1 MRQASMKKL
10 LLYGIMAILISGVL
24 IIGLR
29 VLQKGQGHPSL
40 QVSSP
45 TTQVKKYH
53 CPMHPTY
60 VSDKPGDCPICGMR
74 LVPIEEEVAPPS
86 ELKERV
92 PIKINPEKQQLIGVK
107 KEKVVIRPLKKT
119 IRAVGIIGYNE
130 RNLFNFNTKFA
141 GWIEKADSR
150 AFAGKFIKK
159 GTPLFSIYS
168 PELVYAQQEYLVALE
183 AKKKAEETKS
193 ADAIAGAEKLVTA
206 TRQKLL
212 FLDITEEQINELAK
226 KGEPSKTMWISAPA
240 SGFIVDDE
248 LTNGKYVVAGET
260 VFKIVDLSK
269 VWVNAEI
276 YEYEIP
282 YLKVDD
288 KVDVADVELSYYPG
302 EIFNGKITYI
312 YPYLNPTARTV
323 KVRVELPNLDYKLKI
338 DMYAKVNFKIDFGT
352 KLALPV
358 EAVLDSGKRQI
369 VFVDKGD
376 GLFEPREVK
385 LGVRVE
391 NFYEVLSGVSE
402 GEEVVVSGNFLIDS
416 ESRLKAALRQMEEPH
431 KH

>member
-1 MRQASMKKL
+1 M
-10 LLYGIMAILISGVL
+10 
-24 IIGLR
+24 
-29 VLQKGQGHPSL
+29 
-40 QVSSP
+40 
-45 TTQVKKYH
+45 
-53 CPMHPTY
+53 
-60 VSDKPGDCPICGMR
+60 
-74 LVPIEEEVAPPS
+74 
-86 ELKERV
+86 
-92 PIKINPEKQQLIGVK
+92 
-107 KEKVVIRPLKKT
+107 
-119 IRAVGIIGYNE
+119 
-130 RNLFNFNTKFA
+130 
-141 GWIEKADSR
+141 
-150 AFAGKFIKK
+150 
-159 GTPLFSIYS
+159 
-168 PELVYAQQEYLVALE
+168 
-183 AKKKAEETKS
+183 
-193 ADAIAGAEKLVTA
+193 
-206 TRQKLL
+206 
-212 FLDITEEQINELAK
+212 DITEEQINEIAK

-323 KVRVELPNLDYKLKI
+323 KVRVELPNQDYKLKI